1 MISMSQIMTTLR
13 EIAAR
18 IHAIFAKR
26 HIDADLD
33 DEFAAHL
40 DLLTEENIRRG
51 MPRKEAH
58 YAARREFGGVEQIK
72 ETYRE
77 RRGLPML
84 ETLIQDLRFG
94 ARMLVKNPG
103 FTAIA
108 VITLALGIGANTA
121 IFSVVNSL
129 LLTPP
134 HYRQPDRLVM
144 VWEQRPSGNWFQ
156 GPVSPANYFQWQDH
170 NTVFDQMA
178 VMYDDHLTLTGGDS
192 DPEQIAY
199 QGVSANLL
207 AMLGTDPIIG
217 RTFSPEDAVPRKN
230 DVVILSFGLWQRRFG
245 GESKIVGRKIQINGQ
260 PCTVI
265 GVMPRGFQLF
275 IKRGSFTSEQSE
287 IWTPIPFTEK
297 SRIPRGR
304 YLTALARMKPG
315 VSIGQAQLQMDS
327 ISAALEK
334 QWPDFDKGWGVQLIP
349 LKEQLVGSMRQPLM
363 ILLGAVAFVLLMGC
377 TNVAN
382 LLLGRAAGRQREVA
396 VRVALGAD
404 RKRVIRQ
411 LLTESFL
418 LSAFGGAA
426 GLLLAIW
433 GTKALIALGPKNMLS
448 GNVVVVDWRV
458 LTFTMVV
465 SLATGILFGLG
476 PSLVAL
482 SADVNKTLKEG
493 GCDAASGRKGNRL
506 RAALVVAEVTLAV
519 VILVGAGLCLRSFY
533 ALNSVNPGF
542 NPHYLLTMKLS
553 LPDASHKE
561 PAKKI
566 AFFQQ
571 LRDRLAALP
580 GVISASADSWLP
592 FTTMGAATGFQIEGQ
607 PQVSSSDQPVTDVRI
622 VEPDYFHTMDIPL
635 IAGREFNEQEAAIQS
650 HVIII
655 NQALASGYFH
665 GESPIG
671 KRITVAMGGNT
682 EKFPSLIVGVV
693 GDVKHEGLNT
703 TPHAMIYWPH
713 PELPYSFMTFVI
725 RTTGNPLALNSAVRQ
740 QVKLMDP
747 SLPVTDVATMEQRMS
762 DSVAESRF
770 STLLLGIFAVVAI
783 VLATV
788 GIYGVTSYAVTARQ
802 HEIGIRMAI
811 GAQPADVERM
821 FMRRGVY
828 LTLAGLG
835 LGLLTSFALTKLLA
849 GLLFG
854 VTPHDP
860 LTFIAMAALLLIVS
874 MLACYIPAR
883 RATRVDPLVA
893 LRYE

>member
-1 MISMSQIMTTLR
+1 MSRIETTLR
-13 EIAAR
+13 EITSR
-18 IHAIFAKR
+18 IHGLFAHR
-26 HIDADLD
+26 DIDADLE

-40 DLLTEENIRRG
+40 DLLTQENIRRG
-51 MPRKEAH
+51 MPRREAH

-84 ETLIQDLRFG
+84 ETLMQDLRYG

-108 VITLALGIGANTA
+108 LLTLALGIGANTA

-134 HYRQPDRLVM
+134 HYKQPDRLVM
-144 VWEQRPSGNWFQ
+144 MWEQRPSGNWFQ
-156 GPVSPANYFQWQDH
+156 GTVSPANYFQWQDH
-170 NTVFDQMA
+170 NTVFDQIG
-178 VMYDDHLTLTGGDS
+178 VMYDDHVTLTGDDS
-192 DPEQIAY
+192 DPEQIPY

-207 AMLGTDPIIG
+207 SMLGINPAIG
-217 RTFSPEDAVPRKN
+217 RTFSAEDAVPRKN

-245 GESKIVGRKIQINGQ
+245 GDRNVIGKKIQLDGQ

-275 IKRGSFTSEQSE
+275 IKRGSFTGDQAEL
-287 IWTPIPFTEK
+287 WAPIPFTE
-297 SRIPRGR
+297 RARVPRGR
-304 YLTALARMKPG
+304 YLLAVGRLKPG
-315 VSIGQAQLQMDS
+315 VTVGQAQLQMDS
-327 ISAALEK
+327 ISIALEK
-334 QWPDFDKGWGVQLIP
+334 QWPDFDKGWGVQLVP
-349 LKEQLVGSMRQPLM
+349 LKEQLVGNLRRPLV
-363 ILLGAVAFVLLMGC
+363 ILLSAVAFVLLMGC

-382 LLLGRAAGRQREVA
+382 LLLGRAAGRQREIA
-396 VRVALGAD
+396 VRLAMGAD
-404 RKRVIRQ
+404 RMRVIRQ
-411 LLTESFL
+411 LLTESLL

-426 GLLLAIW
+426 GLLLAVV
-433 GTKALIALGPKNMLS
+433 GTKALIALGPKNMFA
-448 GNVVVVDWRV
+448 GTPVIVDWRV
-458 LTFTMVV
+458 LAFTMIV
-465 SLATGILFGLG
+465 SLGTGILFGLG

-493 GCDAASGRKGNRL
+493 GRDSSSGRGGNRL
-506 RAALVVAEVTLAV
+506 RAALVIAELSLAV

-533 ALNSVNPGF
+533 LLNSVNPGF
-542 NPHYLLTMKLS
+542 NPRSLLTMKLL
-553 LPDASHKE
+553 LPNASYKE
-561 PAKKI
+561 DAKKI
-566 AFFQQ
+566 AFFHQ
-571 LRDRLAALP
+571 LRDRIAALP

-592 FTTMGAATGFQIEGQ
+592 FTTLGAATGFQIEGQ
-607 PQVSSSDQPVTDVRI
+607 TKLSDADQPVTDVRV
-622 VEPDYFHTMDIPL
+622 VEPDYFHTMGIPL
-635 IAGREFNEQEAAIQS
+635 VAGRDFNEQEASVQS

-655 NQALASGYFH
+655 NKALATGYFH

-671 KRITVAMGGNT
+671 KRITVDMGGNT
-682 EKFPSLIVGVV
+682 AKFPSVIVGVV

-703 TPHAMIYWPH
+703 IAGPMIYWPH
-713 PELPYSFMTFVI
+713 PELPFPFMTFVI
-725 RTTGNPLALNSAVRQ
+725 RTTGNPLALTGSIRQ
-740 QVKLMDP
+740 NVKQLDP
-747 SLPVTDVATMEQRMS
+747 GLPVSDIATMEQRMS
-762 DSVAESRF
+762 DSLAESRF

-811 GAQPADVERM
+811 GAQPTDVERM
-821 FMRRGVY
+821 FFRRGIA
-828 LTLAGLG
+828 LTLTGLG
-835 LGLLTSFALTKLLA
+835 LGLIASFALTRLMA

-854 VTPHDP
+854 ITSRDP
-860 LTFIAMAALLLIVS
+860 LTFIVMATLLLTVA

>member
-1 MISMSQIMTTLR
+1 MSRIATTLR
-13 EIAAR
+13 ETASR
-18 IHAIFAKR
+18 ICGLFAKR
-26 HIDADLD
+26 HVDADLE

-58 YAARREFGGVEQIK
+58 YAARREFGRVEQIK
-72 ETYRE
+72 QTYRE

-84 ETLIQDLRFG
+84 ETFLHDLRYG

-108 VITLALGIGANTA
+108 VLTLALGIGANTA

-134 HYRQPDRLVM
+134 HYKQPDRLVM

-156 GPVSPANYFQWQDH
+156 GTVSPANYFQWQDH
-170 NTVFDQMA
+170 NTLFEQMA
-178 VMYDDHLTLTGGDS
+178 VMYDDHLTLTGDNS

-199 QGVSANLL
+199 QGVSSNLL
-207 AMLGTDPIIG
+207 SMLGTDPIIG
-217 RTFSPEDAVPRKN
+217 RTFFPEDAVPRKN

-245 GESKIVGRKIQINGQ
+245 GDSQIVGKKIEIEGQ
-260 PCTVI
+260 PCRVI

-275 IKRGSFTSEQSE
+275 IKRGSFTSEQAE

-297 SRIPRGR
+297 SRVPRGR
-304 YLTALARMKPG
+304 YLTAVARLKPG
-315 VSIGQAQLQMDS
+315 VTIGQAQLQMDS
-327 ISAALEK
+327 IAVALEK
-334 QWPDFDKGWGVQLIP
+334 QWPDFDKGWGVKLIP
-349 LKEQLVGSMRQPLM
+349 LKDQLVGNLRQPLL

-382 LLLGRAAGRQREVA
+382 LLLGRAAGRQREIA

-411 LLTESFL
+411 LLTESLL
-418 LSAFGGAA
+418 LSALGGIA

-433 GTKALIALGPKNMLS
+433 GTKALLALSPKNMLA
-448 GNVVVVDWRV
+448 GTPVIVDWRV
-458 LTFTMVV
+458 LAFAMTV

-493 GCDAASGRKGNRL
+493 GRDASSGRRGNRL
-506 RAALVVAEVTLAV
+506 RSALVIAELTLAV

-533 ALNSVNPGF
+533 FLNSVDPGF
-542 NPHYLLTMKLS
+542 NPHNLLTMKLS
-553 LPDASHKE
+553 LPNASYKE
-561 PAKKI
+561 DAKKI

-571 LRDRLAALP
+571 LRDRTAALP
-580 GVISASADSWLP
+580 GVITASADSWLP

-607 PQVSSSDQPVTDVRI
+607 PQLSSSDQPVTDVRV
-622 VEPDYFHTMDIPL
+622 VEPDYFHTMAIPL
-635 IAGREFNEQEAAIQS
+635 IAGREFNEQEASVPS

-655 NQALASGYFH
+655 SQALATGYFH

-703 TPHAMIYWPH
+703 IPGPMVYWPH
-713 PELPYSFMTFVI
+713 PELPFPFMTFVI
-725 RTTGNPLALNSAVRQ
+725 RTTGNPLALIGSVRQ
-740 QVKLMDP
+740 AVKQLDP
-747 SLPVTDVATMEQRMS
+747 SLPVSDVATMEQRMS

-802 HEIGIRMAI
+802 HEIGIRMAV

-821 FMRRGVY
+821 FIRRGIA
-828 LTLAGLG
+828 LTLTGLALG
-835 LGLLTSFALTKLLA
+835 LIASFALTRLMG

-860 LTFIAMAALLLIVS
+860 LTFVAMAALLLIVA

>member
-1 MISMSQIMTTLR
+1 MSRFASTLR

-18 IHAIFAKR
+18 IRGLFEKR
-26 HIDADLD
+26 HIDADLE

-51 MPRKEAH
+51 MPRKEAR
-58 YAARREFGGVEQIK
+58 YAARREFGGVELIK

-84 ETLIQDLRFG
+84 ETLMQDLRYG
-94 ARMLVKNPG
+94 ARMLSKNPG

-108 VITLALGIGANTA
+108 IVTLALGIGANTA

-134 HYRQPDRLVM
+134 HYKQPDRLVM

-170 NTVFDQMA
+170 NTVFEQMA
-178 VMYDDHLTLTGGDS
+178 VMYDDHLTLTGDNS

-207 AMLGTDPIIG
+207 SMLGTDPIIG

-245 GESKIVGRKIQINGQ
+245 GQRDVIGKKIQLDGQ

-265 GVMPRGFQLF
+265 GVMPRGFQLL
-275 IKRGSFTSEQSE
+275 IKRRSFTGDQAEL
-287 IWTPIPFTEK
+287 WAPIPFTER

-304 YLTALARMKPG
+304 YLISVARLKPG
-315 VSIGQAQLQMDS
+315 VSVSQAQLQMDS
-327 ISAALEK
+327 IAIALQK

-349 LKEQLVGSMRQPLM
+349 LKEQLVGGMRRPLI

-382 LLLGRAAGRQREVA
+382 LLLGRATGRQREIA

-411 LLTESFL
+411 LLTESL
-418 LSAFGGAA
+418 LLAGLGGGA
-426 GLLLAIW
+426 GLLLAVW
-433 GTKALIALGPKNMLS
+433 GTKALLALGPKNMFA
-448 GNVVVVDWRV
+448 GTPVIVDWRV
-458 LTFTMVV
+458 LAFTMVI

-493 GCDAASGRKGNRL
+493 GRDSSSGRRGNRL
-506 RAALVVAEVTLAV
+506 RSALVIAELTLAV

-533 ALNSVNPGF
+533 LLNSVNPGF
-542 NPHYLLTMKLS
+542 NSQNLLTMKLL
-553 LPDASHKE
+553 LPNASYKE
-561 PAKKI
+561 DAKKI

-571 LRDRLAALP
+571 LRDHIAALP

-592 FTTMGAATGFQIEGQ
+592 FTTLGAATGFQIQGQ
-607 PQVSSSDQPVTDVRI
+607 PKLSDAEQPVTDVRVI
-622 VEPDYFHTMDIPL
+622 EPDYFHTMGIPVV
-635 IAGREFNEQEAAIQS
+635 AGREFNEQEASVQS

-655 NQALASGYFH
+655 NQALATGYFH
-665 GESPIG
+665 GDSPIG
-671 KRITVAMGGNT
+671 QRITVDMGGNT
-682 EKFPSLIVGVV
+682 AKFPSLIVGVV
-693 GDVKHEGLNT
+693 ANVKHEGLNT
-703 TPHAMIYWPH
+703 TPGPMIYWPH
-713 PELPYSFMTFVI
+713 PELTFPFMTFVV
-725 RTTGNPLALNSAVRQ
+725 RTTAHPMALIGSVRE
-740 QVKLMDP
+740 QVKQLDP
-747 SLPVTDVATMEQRMS
+747 GLPVSDIATMEQRMS

-783 VLATV
+783 VLASV
-788 GIYGVTSYAVTARQ
+788 GIYGVTAYAVTARQ

-821 FMRRGVY
+821 FMRRGIA
-828 LTLAGLG
+828 LTFTGLG
-835 LGLLTSFALTKLLA
+835 LGLLASYALTKLLT

-860 LTFIAMAALLLIVS
+860 LTFIVMATVLLTVAV
-874 MLACYIPAR
+874 LACYIPAR

>member
-1 MISMSQIMTTLR
+1 MSRIATTLR
-13 EIAAR
+13 ETASR
-18 IHAIFAKR
+18 ICGLFAKR
-26 HIDADLD
+26 HVDADLE

-58 YAARREFGGVEQIK
+58 YAARREFGRVEQIK
-72 ETYRE
+72 QTYRE

-84 ETLIQDLRFG
+84 ETFLHDLRYG

-108 VITLALGIGANTA
+108 VLTLALGIGANTA

-134 HYRQPDRLVM
+134 HYKQPDRLVM

-156 GPVSPANYFQWQDH
+156 GTVSPANYFQWQDH
-170 NTVFDQMA
+170 NTVFEQMA
-178 VMYDDHLTLTGGDS
+178 VMYDDHLTLTGDNS

-199 QGVSANLL
+199 QGVSSNLL
-207 AMLGTDPIIG
+207 SMLGTDPIIG
-217 RTFSPEDAVPRKN
+217 RTFFPEDAVPRKN

-245 GESKIVGRKIQINGQ
+245 GDSQIVGKKIEIEGQ
-260 PCTVI
+260 PCRVI

-275 IKRGSFTSEQSE
+275 IKRGSFTSEQAE

-297 SRIPRGR
+297 SRVPRGR
-304 YLTALARMKPG
+304 YLTAVARLKPG
-315 VSIGQAQLQMDS
+315 VTIGQAQLQMDS
-327 ISAALEK
+327 IAVALEK
-334 QWPDFDKGWGVQLIP
+334 QWPDFDKGWGVKLIP
-349 LKEQLVGSMRQPLM
+349 LKDQLVGNLRQPLL

-382 LLLGRAAGRQREVA
+382 LLLGRAAGRQREIA

-411 LLTESFL
+411 LLTESLL
-418 LSAFGGAA
+418 LSALGGIA

-433 GTKALIALGPKNMLS
+433 GTKALLALGPKNMLA
-448 GNVVVVDWRV
+448 GTPVIVDWRV
-458 LTFTMVV
+458 LAFTTTV

-493 GCDAASGRKGNRL
+493 GRDASSGRRGNRL
-506 RAALVVAEVTLAV
+506 RSALVIAELTLAV

-533 ALNSVNPGF
+533 FLNSVDPGF
-542 NPHYLLTMKLS
+542 NPHNLLTMKLS
-553 LPDASHKE
+553 LPNASYKE
-561 PAKKI
+561 DAKKI

-571 LRDRLAALP
+571 LRDRTAALP

-607 PQVSSSDQPVTDVRI
+607 PQLSSSDQPVTDVRV
-622 VEPDYFHTMDIPL
+622 VEPDYFHTMAIPL
-635 IAGREFNEQEAAIQS
+635 IAGREFNEQEASVPS

-655 NQALASGYFH
+655 TQALATGYFH

-703 TPHAMIYWPH
+703 IAGPMVYWPH
-713 PELPYSFMTFVI
+713 PELPFPFMTFVI
-725 RTTGNPLALNSAVRQ
+725 RTTGNPLALIGSVRQ
-740 QVKLMDP
+740 AVKQLDP
-747 SLPVTDVATMEQRMS
+747 GLPVSDVATMEQRMS
-762 DSVAESRF
+762 DSAAESRF

-802 HEIGIRMAI
+802 HEIGIRMAV

-821 FMRRGVY
+821 FIRRGIA
-828 LTLAGLG
+828 LTLTGLALG
-835 LGLLTSFALTKLLA
+835 LIASFALTRLMG

-860 LTFIAMAALLLIVS
+860 LTFVAMAALLLIVA